1 MVKVKLQLVDGG
13 EEMKVL
19 SEDESAA
26 RNLVRGLGNL
36 VVNIDFKGAVEQCVK
51 RHANSVFQ

>member
-1 MVKVKLQLVDGG
+1 MVNVKLQLVDGG

-36 VVNIDFKGAVEQCVK
+36 VVNKDFKGAVEQCVK